1 MKSSRLLPVLTGII
15 LTCASALSTAAPA
28 AAPAAGTS
36 TALATAASGRAD
48 GTDRTDHFRVTLLG
62 TGTPVP
68 SPARAGYSTL
78 VEAGGQKLVFDFGR
92 NVSVRLW
99 QLRIPLG
106 SVDAHFL
113 THFHSDH
120 LVGLPDLWL
129 TGWLRPPYG
138 RRDRPMVLYGPAG
151 TRALAEGLRQAF
163 AADIAIRH
171 KDEGSALTGI
181 TIDAHDV
188 APGVVY
194 EKEGVR
200 VTAFENDHG
209 DNIRPSYGYRIEYRG
224 RVVVLSGDT
233 RFSPAVVAQARN
245 ADVLVHCVTLIPDA
259 LLASNPA
266 YRAIYDHLSSP
277 EDAAR
282 VFQAAAPKLAV
293 FSHIGLNGDAT
304 VGQIVERVRKTYA
317 GELLVGEDLTRVDIG
332 LEGRTGTPGGIAV
345 WQEKQ

>member
-1 MKSSRLLPVLTGII
+1 MKSSRLLTMLTGIA
-15 LTCASALSTAAPA
+15 LMCATALSVAATPAPA
-28 AAPAAGTS
+28 AAAPE
-36 TALATAASGRAD
+36 
-48 GTDRTDHFRVTLLG
+48 RTDHFRVTLLG

-68 SPARAGYSTL
+68 SATRAGYSTL

-92 NVSVRLW
+92 NVAVRLW

-138 RRDRPMVLYGPAG
+138 RRDKPMALYGPAG
-151 TRALAEGLRQAF
+151 TRALADGLRQAF

-171 KDEGSALTGI
+171 KDEGSALAGI
-181 TIDAHDV
+181 TIDARDV

-194 EKEGVR
+194 EKDGVR

-209 DNIRPSYGYRIEYRG
+209 DNIRPSYGYRIDYRG

-233 RFSPAVVAQARN
+233 RFSPAVVAQAKN

-282 VFQAAAPKLAV
+282 VFQAAAPRLAV

-304 VGQIVERVRKTYA
+304 VGQIAERVRKTYA
-317 GELLVGEDLTRVDIG
+317 GELLIGEDLTRVEIG
-332 LEGRTGTPGGIAV
+332 LDGRAGTPGGIAV
-345 WQEKQ
+345 WQERP

>member
-1 MKSSRLLPVLTGII
+1 MKPSRLLTMLTGIA
-15 LTCASALSTAAPA
+15 LMCATALSAAATPAPAVAASAPA
-28 AAPAAGTS
+28 AA
-36 TALATAASGRAD
+36 
-48 GTDRTDHFRVTLLG
+48 TDRTDHFRVTLLG

-68 SPARAGYSTL
+68 SATRAGYSTL

-92 NVSVRLW
+92 DVAVRLW

-106 SVDAHFL
+106 SLDAHFL

-138 RRDRPMVLYGPAG
+138 RRDKPMALYGPAG
-151 TRALAEGLRQAF
+151 TRALADGMRQAF
-163 AADIAIRH
+163 ATDIATRH

-194 EKEGVR
+194 EKNGVR

-209 DNIRPSYGYRIEYRG
+209 DNIRPSYGYRIDYRG

-233 RFSPAVVAQARN
+233 RFSPAVVAQARD

-282 VFQAAAPKLAV
+282 VFQAAGPKLAV

-317 GELLVGEDLTRVDIG
+317 GELLIGEDLTRVEIG
-332 LEGRTGTPGGIAV
+332 LDGRAGTPGGIAV
-345 WQEKQ
+345 WQEKP

>member
-1 MKSSRLLPVLTGII
+1 MKPSRLLSMLSGIALI
-15 LTCASALSTAAPA
+15 FASALSAAAPA
-28 AAPAAGTS
+28 AAPVAVTPSAAPARAAG
-36 TALATAASGRAD
+36 ADRAD
-48 GTDRTDHFRVTLLG
+48 AFRVTLLG

-68 SPARAGYSTL
+68 SPTRAGYSTL

-99 QLRIPLG
+99 ELRIPLG
-106 SVDAHFL
+106 SIDAHFL

-138 RRDRPMVLYGPAG
+138 RRDRPMALYGPAG

-163 AADIAIRH
+163 ATDIAIRH

-194 EKEGVR
+194 EKDGVR

-209 DNIRPSYGYRIEYRG
+209 DNIRPSYGYRIDYRG
-224 RVVVLSGDT
+224 RSVVLSGDT

-282 VFQAAAPKLAV
+282 VFQAAAPRLAV

-317 GELLVGEDLTRVDIG
+317 GELLVGEDLTRVEISLD
-332 LEGRTGTPGGIAV
+332 GRAGSSGGIAV
-345 WQEKQ
+345 WQEKP

>member
-1 MKSSRLLPVLTGII
+1 MKPSRLLSMLTGIV
-15 LTCASALSTAAPA
+15 LTCAAALAA
-28 AAPAAGTS
+28 AAPAPTANPGGATS
-36 TALATAASGRAD
+36 ADRA
-48 GTDRTDHFRVTLLG
+48 DHFRVTLLG

-68 SPARAGYSTL
+68 SPTRAGYSTL

-106 SVDAHFL
+106 SIDAHFL

-138 RRDRPMVLYGPAG
+138 RRDQPMALYGPAG
-151 TRALAEGLRQAF
+151 TRALADGLRQAF

-171 KDEGSALTGI
+171 KDEGSALAGI
-181 TIDAHDV
+181 TIAAHDV

-194 EKEGVR
+194 EKDGVR

-209 DNIRPSYGYRIEYRG
+209 DNIRPSYGYRIDYRG

-304 VGQIVERVRKTYA
+304 VGQIIERVRKTYA
-317 GELLVGEDLTRVDIG
+317 GELLVGEDLTRVEIG
-332 LEGRTGTPGGIAV
+332 LDGGAGKPGSIAV
-345 WQEKQ
+345 WQEKP